1 MPAPA
6 SLFRYQL
13 ILPAIFLVISSARLY
28 GFFHERSDIWW
39 TPQGTIVPLAET
51 HDRVAIYVRSRELD
65 DLVAAGHLRLL
76 EDSVTSVVRTADIGL
91 RFNNWDR
98 VRAERIS
105 SLLISGVT
113 AGAAAALL
121 LVGLII
127 ARVRQR
133 SGGHSAPG
141 QP

>member
-1 MPAPA
+1 MPALA
-6 SLFRYQL
+6 SVVRYQL
-13 ILPAIFLVISSARLY
+13 ILPAIFLVTSGARLY

-39 TPQGTIVPLAET
+39 TPQGTVVPLAES
-51 HDRVAIYVRSRELD
+51 HPRVAIYVRGRELD
-65 DLVAAGHLRLL
+65 DLVAAGHLRVLV
-76 EDSVTSVVRTADIGL
+76 DSVTRVVRTADIGL
-91 RFNNWDR
+91 RYNNWDR

-127 ARVRQR
+127 ARVRGR
-133 SGGHSAPG
+133 SGGTSPRG